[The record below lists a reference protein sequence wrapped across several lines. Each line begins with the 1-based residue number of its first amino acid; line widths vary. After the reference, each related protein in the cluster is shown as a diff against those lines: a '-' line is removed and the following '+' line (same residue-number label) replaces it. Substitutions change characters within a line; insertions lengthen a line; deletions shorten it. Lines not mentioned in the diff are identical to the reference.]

1 MTRVTGEWSAGVREM
16 LAQERQIPAVPAA
29 TRARALA
36 RALEAVATLA
46 VTPPIEP
53 TAPAGLRW
61 AAVLAVLGL
70 GSTAGGAAAY
80 RLSAHLRAVPTPAAV
95 APRMPESTID
105 AKTID
110 GKTTETAIAE
120 PRAEGSTS
128 SSPCQQGGR
137 PADGEVRLLE
147 QAWVALER
155 QDFAAALVPLV
166 DHARRF
172 SNGRLTEEREALR
185 VKALAGLGLR
195 DEVRRAAADFEAR
208 FPRSPLLAA
217 INRLASS
224 S

>member
-1 MTRVTGEWSAGVREM
+1 MTRVASEWSAGMREM
-16 LAQERQIPAVPAA
+16 LAQERQIPALPAA
-29 TRARALA
+29 TRDRALT
-36 RALEAVATLA
+36 RALEAVATMA

-53 TAPAGLRW
+53 TSPPSLRW
-61 AAVLAVLGL
+61 VAVLAVLGL

-80 RLSAHLRAVPTPAAV
+80 KLSAHIRAVPTAAV
-95 APRMPESTID
+95 VAARVPESTI
-105 AKTID
+105 AGRTIAEKTIGD
-110 GKTTETAIAE
+110 
-120 PRAEGSTS
+120 PRAETSTS
-128 SSPCQQGGR
+128 SSLCQQGGR
-137 PADGEVRLLE
+137 PADAEVRLLE

-155 QDFAAALVPLV
+155 QDFAAAMVPLV

-172 SNGRLTEEREALR
+172 RNGRLTEEREALR
-185 VKALAGLGLR
+185 VKVLFGLGLR